1 MIFYGFSLCF
11 FHFIFFVHLVQC
23 EAESIIAKTVAESII
38 AKTVAESII
47 AKKSLQGM
55 KSILGSD
62 RTKAIA
68 TEILKKS
75 NLEVSFE
82 SIEKEMPSLFAEY
95 KKRMCPK
102 LFLARRAL
110 MKRSVTS
117 VRSYESTCPSLK
129 GGTDAFRNKLNGGRV
144 DRLCKYYAF
153 SSVLM
158 WDPRN
163 EVLFRDKA
171 SNYPRDQYTCE
182 HMV

>member
-23 EAESIIAKTVAESII
+23 EAESIIVKTVAESII
-38 AKTVAESII
+38 VKPFAE
-47 AKKSLQGM
+47 SLQGM
-55 KSILGSD
+55 KSILGGD
-62 RTKAIA
+62 RTKSIA

-117 VRSYESTCPSLK
+117 IRSYESTCPSLK